1 MDAEYVFRVTF
12 RLEPTDPDVSV
23 DTERFETVLRRRA
36 ATPGEDG
43 WLFFRDNLWRGEAN
57 DEAHLRDRVA
67 ESLTGR
73 RPGGADG
80 SPRGLVV
87 EDVSFRELRTDEAY
101 LAALRAAIADDLDA
115 FRAEDVTE
123 VLHKYL
129 GSSLRVEDGDG
140 GE

>member
-1 MDAEYVFRVTF
+1 MDAEYVLRVTV
-12 RLEPTDPDVSV
+12 RIEPAAPDVSA
-23 DTERFETVLRRRA
+23 EPAAFETVLRKRA
-36 ATPGEDG
+36 APPGEDG
-43 WLFFRDNLWRGEAN
+43 WLFFRDHLWRGEVN

-87 EDVSFRELRTDEAY
+87 EDVSFRELRTDGAY